1 MNPRSDSISLFIRSI
16 KWPIVTIIT
25 YMSTKLDDKGLLY
38 ELEARLEAKKA
49 ELRDLATMG
58 AVITS
63 IHEIESVLSVVMDMA
78 IRLVNGEVGVILLDE
93 EGELKAKTSWG
104 VSDEFVKSLKYQDED
119 SLVAYCHDRKTTVLQ
134 GAGDFEGEQDPAMT
148 SLICA
153 PIKTSQTC
161 YGVMVIINKADGGSF
176 SDEDKEILEM
186 LLSFVAVAIDNSLL
200 IEDKLARQRIEQE
213 IAVARQIQETILPAD
228 IEHLPGADIGAVYY
242 PAREVGG
249 DFYDVIKIDESRF
262 IVIIG
267 EVSNK
272 GIPAALVMSAAA
284 GIIRATVASDPAIDV
299 AHLASKL
306 NNTLA
311 EHIIKDRG
319 MFVTLFFSRFDLES
333 GTLTYCNAGHLPG
346 LFYSVQSKT
355 VTELATGGTIVGQF
369 LGVPFK
375 QGAQKVTTGD
385 RLFLFTDGLTEA
397 ANAGNVL
404 YGRERVEE
412 VFKDHIDLTPQ
423 EFCVKVKGVVDLF
436 TMGASEDFL
445 DDFTLLQVKVK

>member
-1 MNPRSDSISLFIRSI
+1 
-16 KWPIVTIIT
+16 
-25 YMSTKLDDKGLLY
+25 MSTKLDDKGPLY
-38 ELEARLEAKKA
+38 EMEARLEAKKA

-58 AVITS
+58 TVITS

-78 IRLVNGEVGVILLDE
+78 VRLVNGEVGIILLEE

-104 VSDEFVKSLKYQDED
+104 VSDEFVKSLKYHDED
-119 SLVAYCHDRKTTVLQ
+119 SLVGYCHDNRTTVILSEADLQ
-134 GAGDFEGEQDPAMT
+134 REQDPSMT

-176 SDEDKEILEM
+176 ADEDREILEM
-186 LLSFVAVAIDNSLL
+186 SLSFVAVAIDNSLL
-200 IEDKLARQRIEQE
+200 IDDKLARQKIEQE
-213 IAVARQIQETILPAD
+213 IAIARQIQETMLPAD

-267 EVSNK
+267 DVSNK

-284 GIIRATVASDPAIDV
+284 GIIRATVASNPAIEV
-299 AHLASKL
+299 ASLASKL
-306 NNTLA
+306 NDILA
-311 EHIIKDRG
+311 EHIIKERE
-319 MFVTLFFSRFDLES
+319 MFVTLFFSRFDLET
-333 GTLTYCNAGHLPG
+333 GMLTYCNAGHLPG
-346 LFYSVQSKT
+346 LFYSVQSGT
-355 VTELATGGTIVGQF
+355 VCELATGGTIVGQF
-369 LGVPFK
+369 LGSPFK
-375 QGAQKVTTGD
+375 QGVKKVTTGD

-397 ANAGNVL
+397 TNAGNVL

-412 VFKDHIDLTPQ
+412 VFKAQIEMAPQ
-423 EFCVKVKGVVDLF
+423 EFCVKVKGFVDLF
-436 TMGASEDFL
+436 TMGAPEDSQ

>member
-1 MNPRSDSISLFIRSI
+1 
-16 KWPIVTIIT
+16 
-25 YMSTKLDDKGLLY
+25 MSTKLDDKGPLY

-58 AVITS
+58 TVITS

-78 IRLVNGEVGVILLDE
+78 VRLVNGEVGIILLEE

-104 VSDEFVKSLKYQDED
+104 VSDEFVKSLKYHDED
-119 SLVAYCHDRKTTVLQ
+119 SLVSYCYDNRTTVILSEADLQ
-134 GAGDFEGEQDPAMT
+134 REQDPSMT

-176 SDEDKEILEM
+176 ADEDREILEM
-186 LLSFVAVAIDNSLL
+186 SLSFVAVAIDNSLL
-200 IEDKLARQRIEQE
+200 IDDKLARQKIDQE
-213 IAVARQIQETILPAD
+213 IAIARQIQETMLPAD

-267 EVSNK
+267 DVSNK
-272 GIPAALVMSAAA
+272 GIPAALVMSAAS
-284 GIIRATVASDPAIDV
+284 GIIRATVASDPAIEV
-299 AHLASKL
+299 ASLASKL
-306 NNTLA
+306 NDTLA
-311 EHIIKDRG
+311 EHIIKERE
-319 MFVTLFFSRFDLES
+319 MFVTLFFSRFDLET
-333 GTLTYCNAGHLPG
+333 GMLTYCNAGHLPG
-346 LFYSVQSKT
+346 LFYSVQSGT
-355 VTELATGGTIVGQF
+355 VCELATGGTIVGQF
-369 LGVPFK
+369 LGSPFK
-375 QGAQKVTTGD
+375 QGVQKVTAGD

-397 ANAGNVL
+397 TNAGNVL

-412 VFKDHIDLTPQ
+412 VFKAQIEMAPQ
-423 EFCVKVKGVVDLF
+423 EFCVKVKGFVDLF
-436 TMGASEDFL
+436 TMGAPEDSQ

>member
-1 MNPRSDSISLFIRSI
+1 
-16 KWPIVTIIT
+16 
-25 YMSTKLDDKGLLY
+25 MSTKLDDKRPLY

-58 AVITS
+58 TVITS

-78 IRLVNGEVGVILLDE
+78 VRLVNGEVGIILLEE

-104 VSDEFVKSLKYQDED
+104 VSDEFVKSLKYHDED
-119 SLVAYCHDRKTTVLQ
+119 SLVSYCYDNRTTVILSEADLQ
-134 GAGDFEGEQDPAMT
+134 REQDPSMT

-176 SDEDKEILEM
+176 ADEDREILEM
-186 LLSFVAVAIDNSLL
+186 SLSFVAVAIDNSLL
-200 IEDKLARQRIEQE
+200 IDDKLARQKIEQE
-213 IAVARQIQETILPAD
+213 IAIARQIQETMLPAD

-249 DFYDVIKIDESRF
+249 DFYDVIKIDDSRF

-267 EVSNK
+267 DVSNK

-284 GIIRATVASDPAIDV
+284 GIIRATVASDPAIEV
-299 AHLASKL
+299 ASLASKL
-306 NNTLA
+306 NETLA
-311 EHIIKDRG
+311 EHIIKERE
-319 MFVTLFFSRFDLES
+319 MFVTLFFSRFDLET
-333 GTLTYCNAGHLPG
+333 GMLTYCNAGHLPG
-346 LFYSVQSKT
+346 LFYSVQSGT
-355 VTELATGGTIVGQF
+355 VCELATGGTIVGQF
-369 LGVPFK
+369 LGSPFK
-375 QGAQKVTTGD
+375 QGVKKMTTGD

-397 ANAGNVL
+397 TNAGNVL

-412 VFKDHIDLTPQ
+412 VFKAQIEMAPQ
-423 EFCVKVKGVVDLF
+423 EFCVKVKGFVDLF
-436 TMGASEDFL
+436 TMGAPEDSQ

>member
-1 MNPRSDSISLFIRSI
+1 MSGNSSVIDSI
-16 KWPIVTIIT
+16 KPPIVTIIP
-25 YMSTKLDDKGLLY
+25 YMSTKLEDNGLLY

-78 IRLVNGEVGVILLDE
+78 IRFVNGEVGAILLDE
-93 EGELKAKTSWG
+93 KGELKTRTSWG
-104 VSDEFVKSLKYQDED
+104 VSDEFVKSLKYHDD
-119 SLVAYCHDRKTTVLQ
+119 ILVVHCHENKTTVIQ
-134 GAGDFEGEQDPAMT
+134 GKTDFEGEPDPSIT

-161 YGVMVIINKADGGSF
+161 YGVMVIINKVDGGSF

-200 IEDKLARQRIEQE
+200 MESKLTGQKIEQE
-213 IAVARQIQETILPAD
+213 MAVAKQVQETILPAD
-228 IEHLPGADIGAVYY
+228 IEHLTGADIGAVYY

-267 EVSNK
+267 DVSNK

-284 GIIRATVASDPAIDV
+284 GIIRATVALNPTIDV
-299 AHLASKL
+299 ASLASKL
-306 NNTLA
+306 NDMLA
-311 EHIIKDRG
+311 EHIIKERE
-319 MFVTLFFSRFDLES
+319 MFVTLFFCRFDLES
-333 GTLTYCNAGHLPG
+333 GNLTYCNAGHLPG
-346 LFYSVQSKT
+346 LFYSVKDDA

-369 LGVPFK
+369 PGSLFK
-375 QGAQKVTTGD
+375 QGEQRVTAGD

-397 ANAGNVL
+397 ANAGDVL
-404 YGRERVEE
+404 YGRERVRA
-412 VFKDHIDLTPQ
+412 VFKAHIDLSPQ
-423 EFCVKVKGVVDLF
+423 EFCAKVKGVVDLY
-436 TMGASEDFL
+436 TMGAPEDFQ